1 MPVRHPYDTH
11 RTCPIGVLIEKPI
24 LSDSDMVGTRLRHGD
39 GAPDTTLGT
48 RVVHDV
54 REMTHSHVNPSNV
67 IRREHDTSD

>member
-1 MPVRHPYDTH
+1 MIR
-11 RTCPIGVLIEKPI
+11 RTYSKTEKLKNNDHVAVQSSFLTGLQTI
-24 LSDSDMVGTRLRHGD
+24 YK
-39 GAPDTTLGT
+39 GT